1 MTVAFHNHYLNDATI
16 LRVLFLINI
25 RDSQSGMWIFKKEA
39 YFLSIIVTYLYII
52 NDMYCV
58 VRRVRRRESLV
69 LDKEEE
75 KIVRLFT
82 ELGMPGNLS
91 KTLMYLCQV
100 DECRS
105 ADVERGA
112 DLRQPEVS
120 VAMQELR
127 KRGWVKKRDLKK
139 KGKGRPVHI
148 YEATMDLSK
157 VWKSLEQ
164 EKLKEIECVK
174 SDLSKLENI
183 IKNR

>member
-1 MTVAFHNHYLNDATI
+1 M
-16 LRVLFLINI
+16 
-25 RDSQSGMWIFKKEA
+25 K
-39 YFLSIIVTYLYII
+39 
-52 NDMYCV
+52 
-58 VRRVRRRESLV
+58 RRESFV
-69 LDKEEE
+69 LDKEDEE
-75 KIVRLFT
+75 IIRLFT
-82 ELGMPGNLS
+82 DLGMPKNLS

-105 ADVERGA
+105 GDVERGA

-139 KGKGRPVHI
+139 KSKGRPVHI
-148 YEATMDLSK
+148 YEPTTDLSK

-164 EKLKEIECVK
+164 EKLKEIESVK
-174 SDLSKLENI
+174 SGLSELENI